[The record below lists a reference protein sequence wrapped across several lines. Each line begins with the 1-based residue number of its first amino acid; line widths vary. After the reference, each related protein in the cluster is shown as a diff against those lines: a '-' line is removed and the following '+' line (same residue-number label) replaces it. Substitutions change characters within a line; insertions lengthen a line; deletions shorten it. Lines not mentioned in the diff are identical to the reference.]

1 MNTLN
6 SFCQTNGLE
15 INEKKTKVMVF
26 NRGNNLCKAD
36 IYVENSLIENVKQVK
51 YLGFTIGAK
60 NCSLN
65 KTIIDLSTKAKR
77 VIFAL
82 NNKIK
87 LSLIPIKLSLKLMTS
102 QIIPILLYGAEVWA
116 PYGNYDFKTWER
128 VDTEKVHTQF
138 LKRILGTDIRTS
150 NILSR
155 MELGRRP
162 LLVDIINRSTSF
174 IKHIKSNISES
185 IISLGK

>member
-1 MNTLN
+1 MGNEQVNIMLYADDIIILAQSKDELQKQMNTLN

-60 NCSLN
+60 KCSLN

-87 LSLIPIKLSLKLMTS
+87 LSLIPIKLSIKIMTS
-102 QIIPILLYGAEVWA
+102 QIIPILLYGAEVW
-116 PYGNYDFKTWER
+116 PR
-128 VDTEKVHTQF
+128 P
-138 LKRILGTDIRTS
+138 ILEI
-150 NILSR
+150 
-155 MELGRRP
+155 
-162 LLVDIINRSTSF
+162 
-174 IKHIKSNISES
+174 
-185 IISLGK
+185 